1 VKYRRH
7 VQVVAV
13 AVEDVQQVEGAAV
26 QFTVITRSKFRWIPP
41 RPRKRRAKR
50 LS

>member
-1 VKYRRH
+1 MKRRRH
-7 VQVVAV
+7 FQCIVA
-13 AVEDVQQVEGAAV
+13 AVEEVRRDDACV
-26 QFTVITRSKFRWIPP
+26 QFTFITRSKFRWIPP